1 MIVSYNVE
9 LDAFRHPQM
18 VRERT
23 VAYGGSSVI
32 SSPEEAV
39 NLLEYCFRASSQ
51 AEEKMFL
58 IALDVRKYVLGVFI
72 AAHGQATSCM
82 VSPREV
88 YLRALLAG
96 ASSIIIAHNHPSGI
110 AEPSAEDG
118 TFTARMVEAGK
129 TIGITLDDS
138 LIISSNSC
146 YSFHES
152 GRL

>member
-9 LDAFRHPQM
+9 LDAFRHPQI

-39 NLLEYCFRASSQ
+39 NLLECCFHASMQ
-51 AEEKMFL
+51 AEEKMYL
-58 IALDVRKYVLGVFI
+58 IALDARKYVLGVFI
-72 AAHGQATSCM
+72 AAHGQVASCM
-82 VSPREV
+82 ISPREI

-110 AEPSAEDG
+110 AKPSAEDES
-118 TFTARMVEAGK
+118 FTARMMEAGK
-129 TIGITLDDS
+129 AIGITLEDS
-138 LIISSNSC
+138 LIISSGSFF
-146 YSFHES
+146 SFHDDS
-152 GRL
+152 RL